1 MAQRMKETGQTNHPK
16 YQKILKVIA
25 QQQTL
30 RTKMKQPLAQPV
42 QAPIAPYQPP
52 VSAPAPATTQR
63 AFTNEQLK
71 TLQEQIQSYKH
82 LRQSLDDIAEQINRQ
97 RSNDARVI
105 AEQRRKVEMQN
116 TLPAGYPSKG
126 STVSTWMLL
135 DCVFSQ
141 STFTTL
147 PLLTHVFA
155 LFCVSPSTTV
165 IPFQNQFQK
174 CYGIVLRRHSQ
185 PSHSGKEQR
194 RGWCTWARQSMMAI
208 AALFPPKGLAPPI
221 DWSTPPLRQ

>member
-71 TLQEQIQSYKH
+71 TLQEQIQSYTH
-82 LRQSLDDIAEQINRQ
+82 LLHRQ
-97 RSNDARVI
+97 RARDVRVTV
-105 AEQRRKVEMQN
+105 EQRKNAEMQIA
-116 TLPAGYPSKG
+116 LSVGYPSKG
-126 STVSTWMLL
+126 STVST
-135 DCVFSQ
+135 
-141 STFTTL
+141 
-147 PLLTHVFA
+147 
-155 LFCVSPSTTV
+155 
-165 IPFQNQFQK
+165 
-174 CYGIVLRRHSQ
+174 
-185 PSHSGKEQR
+185 
-194 RGWCTWARQSMMAI
+194 
-208 AALFPPKGLAPPI
+208 
-221 DWSTPPLRQ
+221 